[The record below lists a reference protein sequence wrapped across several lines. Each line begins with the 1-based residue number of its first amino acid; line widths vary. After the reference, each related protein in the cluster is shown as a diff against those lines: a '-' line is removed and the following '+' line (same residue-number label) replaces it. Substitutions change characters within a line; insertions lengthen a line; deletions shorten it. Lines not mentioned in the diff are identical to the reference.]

1 MCGHKRF
8 LSVFVIAAAVLLAG
22 AATGDVFA
30 DERSPGATRSDI
42 ASARLTAADVTE
54 MIQMVKDGKAII
66 ELGDASIIVETNDT
80 DGDAGFQIFL
90 DGDGWRNARLFAP
103 SGQQVMH
110 VYVSSGVRNIGG
122 GTEFF
127 METAEPEYDD
137 LDGLRDLVELLPEGE
152 YLFLAKTTAGDWAMG
167 MAELTHTIPDG
178 PEVIQPVPA
187 GGEECATDVPADFA
201 VISWHPVTDVLMGS
215 PDLEIVGYQV
225 LVIDEEAGREF
236 AAEVTSETTE
246 LVVPQE
252 FLEPGTEYKF
262 EILAIEESGN
272 QTITESCFETAE

>member
-1 MCGHKRF
+1 
-8 LSVFVIAAAVLLAG
+8 VLAPTG
-22 AATGDVFA
+22 QRVVQVSAT
-30 DERSPGATRSDI
+30 
-42 ASARLTAADVTE
+42 
-54 MIQMVKDGKAII
+54 
-66 ELGDASIIVETNDT
+66 
-80 DGDAGFQIFL
+80 
-90 DGDGWRNARLFAP
+90 
-103 SGQQVMH
+103 SGI
-110 VYVSSGVRNIGG
+110 RNIGG

-152 YLFLAKTTAGDWAMG
+152 YLFLAMTTAGDWAMG
-167 MAELTHTIPDG
+167 IAELTHTIPEG

-187 GGEECATDVPADFA
+187 GEEECAIDVAADFA
-201 VISWHPVTDVLMGS
+201 VISWHPVTEVLMGS
-215 PDLEIVGYQV
+215 PDLEIVGYQL

-246 LVVPQE
+246 VVVPQE